1 MSLLPMTRQCVHC
14 RRTYRYNPSTG
25 DLGLVCRYCG
35 KAQCSPEPQ
44 HPLQP
49 HIPCQFS
56 YRRTSPPQARRPP
69 IRRYPMSIYKAGR
82 PWKFDPTTGAGHRPP
97 NSPGEYRMRD
107 GSGCI
112 TYIGETNDLARRMR
126 EHIRSGKLP
135 TGQGCGSTL
144 EYMVADGRSTSRT
157 RREHEQQSIEK
168 HHPTLNRSK
177 GGEGRPAGK

>member
-1 MSLLPMTRQCVHC
+1 
-14 RRTYRYNPSTG
+14 
-25 DLGLVCRYCG
+25 
-35 KAQCSPEPQ
+35 
-44 HPLQP
+44 
-49 HIPCQFS
+49 
-56 YRRTSPPQARRPP
+56 
-69 IRRYPMSIYKAGR
+69 MSIYKAGR

-168 HHPTLNRSK
+168 HHPHPEPLQRRGRQTRREVTLPWQPP
-177 GGEGRPAGK
+177 GT

>member
-1 MSLLPMTRQCVHC
+1 
-14 RRTYRYNPSTG
+14 
-25 DLGLVCRYCG
+25 
-35 KAQCSPEPQ
+35 
-44 HPLQP
+44 
-49 HIPCQFS
+49 
-56 YRRTSPPQARRPP
+56 
-69 IRRYPMSIYKAGR
+69 MSIYKAGR

-126 EHIRSGKLP
+126 EH
-135 TGQGCGSTL
+135 
-144 EYMVADGRSTSRT
+144 
-157 RREHEQQSIEK
+157 EQQSIEK

>member
-1 MSLLPMTRQCVHC
+1 
-14 RRTYRYNPSTG
+14 
-25 DLGLVCRYCG
+25 
-35 KAQCSPEPQ
+35 
-44 HPLQP
+44 
-49 HIPCQFS
+49 
-56 YRRTSPPQARRPP
+56 
-69 IRRYPMSIYKAGR
+69 MSIYKAGR
-82 PWKFDPTTGAGHRPP
+82 PWKFDPTTGPEHSGPTVPASTGCGTAPAALHTSGRPTI
-97 NSPGEYRMRD
+97 SPG
-107 GSGCI
+107 
-112 TYIGETNDLARRMR
+112 RMR

>member
-1 MSLLPMTRQCVHC
+1 
-14 RRTYRYNPSTG
+14 
-25 DLGLVCRYCG
+25 
-35 KAQCSPEPQ
+35 
-44 HPLQP
+44 
-49 HIPCQFS
+49 
-56 YRRTSPPQARRPP
+56 
-69 IRRYPMSIYKAGR
+69 MSIYKAGR

-112 TYIGETNDLARRMR
+112 TYIGEANDLARRMR

>member
-1 MSLLPMTRQCVHC
+1 
-14 RRTYRYNPSTG
+14 
-25 DLGLVCRYCG
+25 
-35 KAQCSPEPQ
+35 
-44 HPLQP
+44 
-49 HIPCQFS
+49 
-56 YRRTSPPQARRPP
+56 
-69 IRRYPMSIYKAGR
+69 MSIYKAGR

-144 EYMVADGRSTSRT
+144 EYTWWPTAAPPPAPAGSTSSSPSRSTT
-157 RREHEQQSIEK
+157 
-168 HHPTLNRSK
+168 P
-177 GGEGRPAGK
+177 P

>member
-1 MSLLPMTRQCVHC
+1 
-14 RRTYRYNPSTG
+14 
-25 DLGLVCRYCG
+25 
-35 KAQCSPEPQ
+35 
-44 HPLQP
+44 
-49 HIPCQFS
+49 
-56 YRRTSPPQARRPP
+56 
-69 IRRYPMSIYKAGR
+69 MSIYKAGR
-82 PWKFDPTTGAGHRPP
+82 PWKYDPTTGAGHRPP

-177 GGEGRPAGK
+177 GGEGRPAREVTLPWLHPGT

>member
-1 MSLLPMTRQCVHC
+1 
-14 RRTYRYNPSTG
+14 
-25 DLGLVCRYCG
+25 
-35 KAQCSPEPQ
+35 
-44 HPLQP
+44 
-49 HIPCQFS
+49 
-56 YRRTSPPQARRPP
+56 
-69 IRRYPMSIYKAGR
+69 MSIYKAGR

-144 EYMVADGRSTSRT
+144 EYMVADGLVQ
-157 RREHEQQSIEK
+157 REGKQWIHAV
-168 HHPTLNRSK
+168 
-177 GGEGRPAGK
+177 GGCGDGT

>member
-1 MSLLPMTRQCVHC
+1 
-14 RRTYRYNPSTG
+14 
-25 DLGLVCRYCG
+25 
-35 KAQCSPEPQ
+35 
-44 HPLQP
+44 
-49 HIPCQFS
+49 
-56 YRRTSPPQARRPP
+56 
-69 IRRYPMSIYKAGR
+69 MSIYKAGR

-144 EYMVADGRSTSRT
+144 EESEAFGMAGQFQSFVARPGHGRGIR
-157 RREHEQQSIEK
+157 
-168 HHPTLNRSK
+168 LD
-177 GGEGRPAGK
+177 GEGVVDRDLDRKHW

>member
-1 MSLLPMTRQCVHC
+1 
-14 RRTYRYNPSTG
+14 
-25 DLGLVCRYCG
+25 
-35 KAQCSPEPQ
+35 
-44 HPLQP
+44 
-49 HIPCQFS
+49 
-56 YRRTSPPQARRPP
+56 
-69 IRRYPMSIYKAGR
+69 MSIYKAGR

-157 RREHEQQSIEK
+157 RRGARAAVHREAPP
-168 HHPTLNRSK
+168 HPEPLQRRGRQTRREVTLPWQPP
-177 GGEGRPAGK
+177 GT

>member
-1 MSLLPMTRQCVHC
+1 MEIRPHHRGRTQAAQQS
-14 RRTYRYNPSTG
+14 RRVP
-25 DLGLVCRYCG
+25 DAGL
-35 KAQCSPEPQ
+35 A
-44 HPLQP
+44 
-49 HIPCQFS
+49 
-56 YRRTSPPQARRPP
+56 
-69 IRRYPMSIYKAGR
+69 
-82 PWKFDPTTGAGHRPP
+82 
-97 NSPGEYRMRD
+97 
-107 GSGCI
+107 GCI